1 MRLSI
6 AIIGAL
12 VATVAAPA
20 LSLAQ
25 KPGKQSPNQ
34 LSISAS
40 KTTVRF
46 GTTVFL
52 TGQLTGPG
60 SAGET
65 IQLDANPFPFAGFKT
80 AGTFTADAAGKY
92 SFAQKPTVNTKYRSE
107 ARTKPPTQSAEVLVK
122 VALSVSLRVS
132 DSIPRRGQRVT
143 FSGSVK
149 PAHDGKVALI
159 QRRTSSGSYKTVAK
173 ALLADAGDT
182 RSAYSRRLTINS
194 KGTYRVRVPS
204 GDTDHVTGTSSRRSL
219 RVH

>member
-20 LSLAQ
+20 LSQAQ

-52 TGQLTGPG
+52 KGQLTGPN
-60 SAGET
+60 SVGET

-80 AGTFTADAAGKY
+80 AGTFTADATGNY
-92 SFAQKPTVNTKYRSE
+92 SFAQKPVASTRYRTEAQTKPRTQSTEVTVN
-107 ARTKPPTQSAEVLVK
+107 
-122 VALSVSLRVS
+122 VALSVSLAVS
-132 DSIPRRGQRVT
+132 DRTPRRGQRVT
-143 FSGSVK
+143 FSGSVR
-149 PAHDGKVALI
+149 PAHDGQVALI
-159 QRRTSSGSYKTVAK
+159 QRRSSTGAYKTVAR
-173 ALLADAGDT
+173 AILADAGNE
-182 RSAYSRRLTINS
+182 RSAYTRRLRINS
-194 KGTYRVRVPS
+194 TGVYRVQVPS
-204 GDTDHVTGTSSRRSL
+204 GDADHVTGTSSRRRL
-219 RVH
+219 PVH